1 MATLYIA
8 EFSGIAPVRGPS
20 SWPGPN
26 TGAPIAGTPPIT
38 EQTVTIG
45 SSSTQSAAVNA
56 KTMMVRV
63 HTDAI
68 CSIAFGNNPTAVA
81 TNMRLAA
88 NQTEYFGVTAPMKI
102 AVITN
107 T

>member
-1 MATLYIA
+1 MATLYITEYTQA
-8 EFSGIAPVRGPS
+8 GGPS
-20 SWPGPN
+20 GLGMLLPN
-26 TGAPIAGTPPIT
+26 DPPVA

-45 SSSTQSAAVNA
+45 SSSTQSAAFNA
-56 KTMMVRV
+56 ATTFIRV

-68 CSIAFGNNPTAVA
+68 CSVLIGANPAAAA
-81 TNMRLAA
+81 TDARMAA
-88 NQTEYFGVTAPMKI
+88 STTEYRVVKPGHKI